1 MLKLL
6 FLNFFFLFLLTA
18 CSAPFYSGTNIEVP
32 EGTPSFKKGFID
44 GCSAMTYARGN
55 LFYRM
60 RYKNKA
66 TYNPKMIDNTE
77 YNFGYTRGRS
87 WCFHQV
93 ISVKSGPRGSF
104 IKYIQP
110 DESEMILPN
119 LFSQPFP
126 ESDRNLRFG
135 NASELTVEGLRG
147 NANEDIFQDFFGNKG
162 EGISGGWFP
171 AVIY

>member
-1 MLKLL
+1 MLKL
-6 FLNFFFLFLLTA
+6 FLFLIFLISS
-18 CSAPFYSGTNIEVP
+18 CSAPFYAGTNIKVP
-32 EGTPSFKKGFID
+32 NGTPSFKQGFTD
-44 GCSAMTYARGN
+44 GCSTLTYARGN

-66 TYNPKMIDNTE
+66 TYNPKMIDNAE

-93 ISVKSGPRGSF
+93 VSGKSGPKGSF

-110 DESEMILPN
+110 DENETILPD
-119 LFSQPFP
+119 LFSQPLP
-126 ESDRNLRFG
+126 SYDNNLKFG
-135 NASELTVEGLRG
+135 NAYELTVEGVRG
-147 NANEDIFQDFFGNKG
+147 NANEDIFQDFFGKKD

>member
-1 MLKLL
+1 MLKL
-6 FLNFFFLFLLTA
+6 FLFLIFTITS
-18 CSAPFYSGTNIEVP
+18 CSSPFYAGTNIKVP
-32 EGTPSFKKGFID
+32 DGTPSFKKGFAD
-44 GCSAMTYARGN
+44 GCATLTYARGN

-66 TYNPKMIDNTE
+66 TYNPKMIDNAE
-77 YNFGYTRGRS
+77 YHFGYTRGRS

-93 ISVKSGPRGSF
+93 VSGKSGPRGSF

-110 DESEMILPN
+110 DENEMILPDFFSKPSSPYDDN
-119 LFSQPFP
+119 LK
-126 ESDRNLRFG
+126 FG
-135 NASELTVEGLRG
+135 NASEQTVEAFRG
-147 NANEDIFQDFFGNKG
+147 NANEDIFQDFFGKKD

>member
-6 FLNFFFLFLLTA
+6 FLNFLLIFIISG
-18 CSAPFYSGTNIEVP
+18 CSSTFYAGTNIKIP
-32 EGTPSFKKGFID
+32 DGTPSFKKGFVD
-44 GCSAMTYARGN
+44 GCSTLTYARGN

-66 TYNPKMIDNTE
+66 TYNPKMIDNAE
-77 YNFGYTRGRS
+77 YNFGYTKGRS
-87 WCFHQV
+87 WCFHHV
-93 ISVKSGPRGSF
+93 TGGKSSPKGSF

-110 DESEMILPN
+110 DENEMILPN
-119 LFSQPFP
+119 LLSQPSP
-126 ESDRNLRFG
+126 SYDSNLQFG
-135 NASELTVEGLRG
+135 NASELTVEAMRG
-147 NANEDIFQDFFGNKG
+147 NANEDIFQDFFGKKS